1 VRETVANDERMARE
15 MERANA
21 ASVKDLPV
29 YKDYGEGKPK
39 WVELKLPEKLTE
51 EQGRRVHKADITAKE
66 KRDGWLDDGSWYEA
80 LDEQS
85 KPIQNNYTKEPARG
99 RTPEE
104 AWLAGRLA
112 EEGNAMGHCVGG
124 YCQGVAAG
132 ESRIYSLR
140 DAKGNPHV
148 TVEVEPGGSLSSTRY
163 GMRDIDPEAPSR
175 ISQIKGKQNRA
186 PNPEYL
192 PAVQDFV
199 RNAPDG
205 SPARWGEV
213 RDLEGTGLV
222 KHGGDFLT
230 REEAIQRLNSFG
242 AKIPGGWESK
252 DISSLEIGLGAFP
265 APLRA
270 PQGQRGSVS
279 PELLKAAGFAG
290 AGAALLAILDP
301 TEKGTAALLGGGLG
315 LLASRV
321 SPGKVAAGADRFAG
335 FVSTRVLNM
344 SPALHRR
351 WIDFEHK
358 LLSRAADMRG
368 AVDPFL
374 VRANRKGLAANSE
387 LSRAILTNDE
397 ARVNAA
403 IAAVKD
409 PALDVA
415 WKAVRSTLDNVGREL
430 KASGRVTKLLTD
442 YFPRI
447 VKDRDGLLAAL
458 AKKGPEG
465 IQAKLELE
473 KRLAQAEARA
483 LKTRGTG
490 LTELEQSRIVNDYLL
505 APLRR
510 GSQPAWAKKRSIPEI
525 TAELEP
531 FYLNITDGLHSY
543 LRSAAMELEKARF
556 FGKDAKMAQ
565 VGDQQHINVDVSIGN
580 VVQRLLDKGEIT
592 HPQMVELSSM
602 LKDRFGPGERASRGF
617 VQDSRNVTNALLLG
631 NPLSAVVQLGDVAI
645 AASVHGMVPTL
656 QAINQILTGRGN
668 IRPRDIGLVNH
679 ISEEFVSTRGTAK
692 FLHGSLKWGGFSLV
706 DNFGKAVN
714 LQAARLKHE
723 RLARTPKGQAA
734 ITAKYGPA
742 WGVEL
747 PLLLKDLAAGQL
759 TPRTR
764 SFYFTEL
771 SRTQPISKFET
782 SQAYLANADPGF
794 GPMDARSL
802 FQLKSFM
809 LKQVDLLRREG
820 YNEIRSGNK
829 AKGFARL
836 AKIGILL
843 GISGAGPDMI
853 KNFLMGKPF
862 DAEWSDV
869 PLNMLKTFG
878 WSQYTL
884 DKARSGAWQS
894 VAGGLVIPPFRIYE
908 DILKRDPKAIQYLPL
923 VGKILYAQ
931 EYTEEGKARGQK
943 KRRQEETRKITRELR
958 PWFGEPDEA
967 AKLDMK
973 MRKQLLRQLRT
984 P

>member
-1 VRETVANDERMARE
+1 
-15 MERANA
+15 
-21 ASVKDLPV
+21 
-29 YKDYGEGKPK
+29 
-39 WVELKLPEKLTE
+39 
-51 EQGRRVHKADITAKE
+51 
-66 KRDGWLDDGSWYEA
+66 
-80 LDEQS
+80 
-85 KPIQNNYTKEPARG
+85 
-99 RTPEE
+99 
-104 AWLAGRLA
+104 
-112 EEGNAMGHCVGG
+112 
-124 YCQGVAAG
+124 
-132 ESRIYSLR
+132 
-140 DAKGNPHV
+140 
-148 TVEVEPGGSLSSTRY
+148 
-163 GMRDIDPEAPSR
+163 
-175 ISQIKGKQNRA
+175 
-186 PNPEYL
+186 
-192 PAVQDFV
+192 
-199 RNAPDG
+199 
-205 SPARWGEV
+205 
-213 RDLEGTGLV
+213 
-222 KHGGDFLT
+222 
-230 REEAIQRLNSFG
+230 
-242 AKIPGGWESK
+242 
-252 DISSLEIGLGAFP
+252 
-265 APLRA
+265 
-270 PQGQRGSVS
+270 
-279 PELLKAAGFAG
+279 
-290 AGAALLAILDP
+290 
-301 TEKGTAALLGGGLG
+301 
-315 LLASRV
+315 
-321 SPGKVAAGADRFAG
+321 
-335 FVSTRVLNM
+335 
-344 SPALHRR
+344 
-351 WIDFEHK
+351 
-358 LLSRAADMRG
+358 MRG

-374 VRANRKGLAANSE
+374 VRANRKGLATNSE

-403 IAAVKD
+403 IVAVKD
-409 PALDVA
+409 PALEVA
-415 WKAVRSTLDNVGREL
+415 WKAVRSTLDSVGREL

-556 FGKDAKMAQ
+556 FGKDAKMVQ

-592 HPQMVELSSM
+592 HPQAVELASM

-617 VQDSRNVTNALLLG
+617 VQDARNVTNALLLG

-692 FLHGSLKWGGFSLV
+692 FLHGALKWGGFSLV
-706 DNFGKAVN
+706 DSFGKAVN

-742 WGVEL
+742 WGAEL

-782 SQAYLANADPGF
+782 SQTYLANADPGF

-836 AKIGILL
+836 AKLGILL

-878 WSQYTL
+878 WSQYTM
-884 DKARSGAWQS
+884 DKARGGQWQS
-894 VAGGLVIPPFRIYE
+894 VAGGFVIPPFRIYE

-973 MRKQLLRQLRT
+973 MRKKLLRQLRA